1 MKHSYEIKTV
11 YVGHRVYKIGN
22 GFSIRVNITI
32 KEYTFADGTPFGIK
46 EE

>member
-11 YVGHRVYKIGN
+11 YVGYRVYKIVN

-32 KEYTFADGTPFGIK
+32 KEINRI
-46 EE
+46 

>member
-11 YVGHRVYKIGN
+11 YVGHRVYNIGK

-32 KEYTFADGTPFGIK
+32 KEVNRID
-46 EE
+46 

>member
-22 GFSIRVNITI
+22 GFSIHVNITI
-32 KEYTFADGTPFGIK
+32 KEVNRI
-46 EE
+46 

>member
-11 YVGHRVYKIGN
+11 YVGHRVYKIVN

-32 KEYTFADGTPFGIK
+32 KEYTFADGAPFGIK

>member
-22 GFSIRVNITI
+22 GFSIRVNINV
-32 KEYTFADGTPFGIK
+32 KEKYDK
-46 EE
+46 K

>member
-11 YVGHRVYKIGN
+11 YVGYRVYKIGN

-32 KEYTFADGTPFGIK
+32 KEVNRI
-46 EE
+46 